1 MSKAFIRKHMMQL
14 REASEESRGSS
25 SSMSVITTGF
35 SPMDSMTPSYLQ
47 ASTLL
52 PAIGRHSLDSSSYFS
67 NKGNPFVDSFP
78 DPLCKL
84 NLKETSD
91 FVKAFPMNT
100 KCSSDNRGLLEASS
114 QRRREGLSL
123 MGQKR
128 LETPSTPGKPV
139 FSFSPGHLY
148 RKNIPSKWDDAEKWL
163 ISSSCNESPAHVTKP
178 TDSSSKSSRQHGIL
192 PQKGDSFAEKQMSF
206 AERKDL
212 SSPIPGFDGPV
223 MSMDPIVPFSG
234 ASSEVLLKD
243 KFTNN
248 ADQVYPNFRYSEPS
262 EEDFV
267 TRNSCFGPPME
278 DTTAAAGIC
287 EVQRRDI
294 GTEMTP
300 LGSST
305 ATRCNTPIKSSSPA
319 RHNTPADRS
328 GALVPCNTCIDIS
341 ELNDCHFAKLKLS
354 AQYDPIVSNW
364 STREEEEEEVSRSLR
379 HLEISSG
386 RTSIG
391 VSWASAWEEE
401 ERTKSCLRYQ
411 REEAKIQAWLNLQNA
426 KAEAQSRKLEV
437 KIQKMRSNLEE
448 KLMKRMAIVHR
459 RAEEWKATAQQQHS
473 QQLKRAS
480 EHSQKMKSQHSSR
493 FPVNSTCGCFPCNS
507 QL

>member
-1 MSKAFIRKHMMQL
+1 MQL

-47 ASTLL
+47 SSTLL
-52 PAIGRHSLDSSSYFS
+52 PAIGRHSLDSDSSSYFS
-67 NKGNPFVDSFP
+67 NKGNPFADSFP

-100 KCSSDNRGLLEASS
+100 KCSGDNRGLLEASS
-114 QRRREGLSL
+114 QKRREGLSL

-178 TDSSSKSSRQHGIL
+178 TESSSKSSRQHGIL

-243 KFTNN
+243 
-248 ADQVYPNFRYSEPS
+248 QVCPNFRYSEQS

-267 TRNSCFGPPME
+267 SKNSCFGPAMK
-278 DTTAAAGIC
+278 DMMTAAGIC
-287 EVQRRDI
+287 EEVQRRDI

-341 ELNDCHFAKLKLS
+341 ELSDCHFAKLKLS
-354 AQYDPIVSNW
+354 AQYDPIVPNW
-364 STREEEEEEVSRSLR
+364 SSREEEEVEVSRSLR
-379 HLEISSG
+379 HLEMSSG
-386 RTSIG
+386 RT
-391 VSWASAWEEE
+391 
-401 ERTKSCLRYQ
+401 
-411 REEAKIQAWLNLQNA
+411 
-426 KAEAQSRKLEV
+426 
-437 KIQKMRSNLEE
+437 
-448 KLMKRMAIVHR
+448 
-459 RAEEWKATAQQQHS
+459 
-473 QQLKRAS
+473 
-480 EHSQKMKSQHSSR
+480 
-493 FPVNSTCGCFPCNS
+493 
-507 QL
+507 

>member
-1 MSKAFIRKHMMQL
+1 
-14 REASEESRGSS
+14 
-25 SSMSVITTGF
+25 MSVITTGF

-47 ASTLL
+47 SSTLL
-52 PAIGRHSLDSSSYFS
+52 PAIGRHSLDSDSSSYFS
-67 NKGNPFVDSFP
+67 NKGNPFADSFP

-100 KCSSDNRGLLEASS
+100 KCSGDNRGLLEASS
-114 QRRREGLSL
+114 QKRREGLSL

-178 TDSSSKSSRQHGIL
+178 TESSSKSSRQHGIL
-192 PQKGDSFAEKQMSF
+192 PQK
-206 AERKDL
+206 
-212 SSPIPGFDGPV
+212 GFDGPV

-248 ADQVYPNFRYSEPS
+248 ADQVCPNFRYSEQS

-267 TRNSCFGPPME
+267 SKNSCFGPAMK
-278 DTTAAAGIC
+278 DMMTAAGIC
-287 EVQRRDI
+287 EEVQRRDI

-341 ELNDCHFAKLKLS
+341 ELSDCHFAKLKLS
-354 AQYDPIVSNW
+354 AQYDPIVPNW
-364 STREEEEEEVSRSLR
+364 SSREEEEVEVSRSLR
-379 HLEISSG
+379 HLEMSSG

-411 REEAKIQAWLNLQNA
+411 KEEAKIQAWLNLQNA

-459 RAEEWKATAQQQHS
+459 RAEEWKAAAQQQHS

-480 EHSQKMKSQHSSR
+480 EHAHKMKSQQSSR
-493 FPVNSTCGCFPCNS
+493 FPVNSTCGCFPCNN